1 VTWVANPCAG
11 IRANRFTFRG
21 DTIGNGSLF
30 CNLTRTGHWAKQVA
44 NRPSTD
50 PCEAGR
56 RASSVTL
63 F

>member
-1 VTWVANPCAG
+1 MGVTS
-11 IRANRFTFRG
+11 FTFRG

-30 CNLTRTGHWAKQVA
+30 RNLTRTGHRVEQVT
-44 NRPSTD
+44 NPPSTD

-56 RASSVTL
+56 RASGVTL